1 MEKMEIETNQLE
13 NSFKTEQNEIPKFY
27 SKKAILGFSIFFSSI
42 FGGILLMQNLKE
54 IGMKKEA
61 KTVLNTSVILTVLPF
76 LLAWLM
82 EKEVSTYTFLVNII
96 GGLIL
101 SEFYFGLYIPKEQI
115 FESKKI
121 WKPLLISLLITIPL
135 FASAIYFA

>member
-1 MEKMEIETNQLE
+1 MEIETNQLE

>member
-1 MEKMEIETNQLE
+1 MEIETNQLG
-13 NSFKTEQNEIPKFY
+13 NSFEIEQNEVPQFY

-61 KTVLNTSVILTVLPF
+61 KTVLNTSIILTVLPF

-82 EKEVSTYTFLVNII
+82 EKEVSTYTLLANII
-96 GGLIL
+96 GGLVL

-121 WKPLLISLLITIPL
+121 WKPLLISLLITIPIL
-135 FASAIYFA
+135 VSVIYFA

>member
-1 MEKMEIETNQLE
+1 MEIETNQLE
-13 NSFKTEQNEIPKFY
+13 NSFGTEQTEIPKFY

-42 FGGILLMQNLKE
+42 FGGILLMQNLKD

-61 KTVLNTSVILTVLPF
+61 KTVLNTSIILTLLPF
-76 LLAWLM
+76 LLALLM
-82 EKEVSTYTFLVNII
+82 EKEVSTYTLLANII
-96 GGLIL
+96 GGVVL

-121 WKPLLISLLITIPL
+121 WKPLVISLLITIPL
-135 FASAIYFA
+135 LASVLYFA

>member
-1 MEKMEIETNQLE
+1 MEIEINQLE

-61 KTVLNTSVILTVLPF
+61 KTVLITSVILTVLPF

-96 GGLIL
+96 GGLVL

-135 FASAIYFA
+135 LASAIYFA

>member
-1 MEKMEIETNQLE
+1 MGIETNQLE

-42 FGGILLMQNLKE
+42 FGGILLIQNLKE

-96 GGLIL
+96 GGLVL

-121 WKPLLISLLITIPL
+121 WKPLLISLLIIIPIL
-135 FASAIYFA
+135 ASAIYFA

>member
-1 MEKMEIETNQLE
+1 MEIETNQLE
-13 NSFKTEQNEIPKFY
+13 NSFEIEQNEIPKFY

-54 IGMKKEA
+54 IGMEKEA
-61 KTVLNTSVILTVLPF
+61 KKVLNTSIILTLLPF
-76 LLAWLM
+76 LLAWFM
-82 EKEVSTYTFLVNII
+82 EKEVSTYTFLANII
-96 GGLIL
+96 GGLLL

-115 FESKKI
+115 FEIKKI

-135 FASAIYFA
+135 IASVIYFA

>member
-1 MEKMEIETNQLE
+1 METNQLE
-13 NSFKTEQNEIPKFY
+13 NSLEREQNEIPKFY
-27 SKKAILGFSIFFSSI
+27 SKKAILGFSIFFSPI

-61 KTVLNTSVILTVLPF
+61 KTVLNTSIILTVLPF

-82 EKEVSTYTFLVNII
+82 EKEVSTYTFLVNLI
-96 GGLIL
+96 GGLVL

-121 WKPLLISLLITIPL
+121 WKPLLISLMITIPL
-135 FASAIYFA
+135 LASAIYFA

>member
-1 MEKMEIETNQLE
+1 MEIETNQLE
-13 NSFKTEQNEIPKFY
+13 NSFEIEQIEIPKFY

-42 FGGILLMQNLKE
+42 FGGILLMQNLKD

-61 KTVLNTSVILTVLPF
+61 KTVLNTSIILTLLPF

-82 EKEVSTYTFLVNII
+82 EKEVSTYTLLANII
-96 GGLIL
+96 GGVVL

-135 FASAIYFA
+135 LASVIYFA

>member
-1 MEKMEIETNQLE
+1 MEIETNQLE
-13 NSFKTEQNEIPKFY
+13 NSFETEQTEIPKFY

-42 FGGILLMQNLKE
+42 FGGILLMQNLKD

-61 KTVLNTSVILTVLPF
+61 KTVLNTSIILTLLPF

-82 EKEVSTYTFLVNII
+82 EKEVAAYTLLANII
-96 GGLIL
+96 GGVVL
-101 SEFYFGLYIPKEQI
+101 SEFYFGLYIPKEQL

-121 WKPLLISLLITIPL
+121 WKPLIISLLITIPL
-135 FASAIYFA
+135 LASVLYFA

>member
-1 MEKMEIETNQLE
+1 MEMETNQLE
-13 NSFKTEQNEIPKFY
+13 NSLEREQNEIPKFY

-61 KTVLNTSVILTVLPF
+61 KTVLNTSIILTVLPF

-82 EKEVSTYTFLVNII
+82 EKEVSTYTFLVNLI
-96 GGLIL
+96 GGLVL

-121 WKPLLISLLITIPL
+121 WKPLLISLMITIPL
-135 FASAIYFA
+135 LASAIYFA

>member
-1 MEKMEIETNQLE
+1 MEIETNQLE
-13 NSFKTEQNEIPKFY
+13 NSFEIEQNEIPKFY

-42 FGGILLMQNLKE
+42 FGGILLMQNLKD

-61 KTVLNTSVILTVLPF
+61 KTVLNTSIILTLLPF

-82 EKEVSTYTFLVNII
+82 EKEVSTYTLLANII
-96 GGLIL
+96 GGVVL

-135 FASAIYFA
+135 LASVIYFA

>member
-1 MEKMEIETNQLE
+1 MEVKTNQLE
-13 NSFKTEQNEIPKFY
+13 NSFEIEQNETPKFY

-61 KTVLNTSVILTVLPF
+61 KTVFTTSIILTILPF

-82 EKEVSTYTFLVNII
+82 EKEVSTYTLLVNII
-96 GGLIL
+96 GGLVL

-121 WKPLLISLLITIPL
+121 WKPLLISLIIIVPL
-135 FASAIYFA
+135 LVIKIYYN

>member
-1 MEKMEIETNQLE
+1 MEIETNQLE
-13 NSFKTEQNEIPKFY
+13 NSFGTEQTEIPKFY

-42 FGGILLMQNLKE
+42 FGGILLMQNLKD

-61 KTVLNTSVILTVLPF
+61 KTVLNTSIILTLLPF

-82 EKEVSTYTFLVNII
+82 EKEVATYTLLANII
-96 GGLIL
+96 GGVVL
-101 SEFYFGLYIPKEQI
+101 SEFYFGLHIPKEQL

-121 WKPLLISLLITIPL
+121 WKPLIISLLIAIPL
-135 FASAIYFA
+135 LASALYFA

>member
-1 MEKMEIETNQLE
+1 MEIETNQLE
-13 NSFKTEQNEIPKFY
+13 NSFKTEQNETPKFY

-96 GGLIL
+96 GGLVL

>member
-1 MEKMEIETNQLE
+1 MEIEINQIE

-27 SKKAILGFSIFFSSI
+27 SKKAILGFSIFFSTI

-61 KTVLNTSVILTVLPF
+61 KTVLITSVILTVLPF

-96 GGLIL
+96 GGLVL

-115 FESKKI
+115 FEIKKI

-135 FASAIYFA
+135 LASAIYFA

>member
-1 MEKMEIETNQLE
+1 METNQLE
-13 NSFKTEQNEIPKFY
+13 NSLEREQNEIPKFY
-27 SKKAILGFSIFFSSI
+27 SKKAILGFSIFFSPI

-61 KTVLNTSVILTVLPF
+61 KTVLNTSIILTVLPF

-82 EKEVSTYTFLVNII
+82 EKEVSTYTFLVNLI
-96 GGLIL
+96 GGLVL

-121 WKPLLISLLITIPL
+121 WKPLLISLMITIPL
-135 FASAIYFA
+135 LALAIYFA

>member
-1 MEKMEIETNQLE
+1 METNQLE
-13 NSFKTEQNEIPKFY
+13 NSLEREQNEIPKFY

-61 KTVLNTSVILTVLPF
+61 KTVLNTSIILTVLPF

-82 EKEVSTYTFLVNII
+82 EKEVSTYTFLVNLI
-96 GGLIL
+96 GGLVL
-101 SEFYFGLYIPKEQI
+101 SEFYFGLYIPKELI

-121 WKPLLISLLITIPL
+121 WKPLLISLMITIPL
-135 FASAIYFA
+135 LASAIYFA

>member
-1 MEKMEIETNQLE
+1 METNQLV
-13 NSFKTEQNEIPKFY
+13 NSFEREQNEIPKFY

-42 FGGILLMQNLKE
+42 FGGILLIQNLKE

-61 KTVLNTSVILTVLPF
+61 KTVLNTSIFLTVLPF
-76 LLAWLM
+76 LVAWLM
-82 EKEVSTYTFLVNII
+82 EKDVSTYTFLVNLI
-96 GGLIL
+96 GGLVL

-121 WKPLLISLLITIPL
+121 WKPLLISLIITIPL
-135 FASAIYFA
+135 LASAIYFA

>member
-1 MEKMEIETNQLE
+1 MGIETNQLE

-42 FGGILLMQNLKE
+42 FGGILLIQNLKE

-96 GGLIL
+96 GGLVL

-135 FASAIYFA
+135 LASAIYFA

>member
-1 MEKMEIETNQLE
+1 MEIETNQHE
-13 NSFKTEQNEIPKFY
+13 NSFEIEQNEISKFY

-61 KTVLNTSVILTVLPF
+61 KTVLNTSIILTVLPF
-76 LLAWLM
+76 LLAWLI
-82 EKEVSTYTFLVNII
+82 EKEVSTYTLLANII
-96 GGLIL
+96 GGLVF

-135 FASAIYFA
+135 LASVIYFA

>member
-1 MEKMEIETNQLE
+1 MEIETNQLG
-13 NSFKTEQNEIPKFY
+13 NSFEIEQNEIPQFY

-42 FGGILLMQNLKE
+42 FGGILLMKNLKE

-61 KTVLNTSVILTVLPF
+61 KTVLNTSIILTVLPF

-82 EKEVSTYTFLVNII
+82 EKEVSTYTLLANII
-96 GGLIL
+96 GGLVL

-121 WKPLLISLLITIPL
+121 WKPLLISLLITIPIL
-135 FASAIYFA
+135 VSVIYFA

>member
-1 MEKMEIETNQLE
+1 MEIENNQIE
-13 NSFKTEQNEIPKFY
+13 NSLEIEQNEIPKFY

-61 KTVLNTSVILTVLPF
+61 KTVLNTSIILTVLPF

-82 EKEVSTYTFLVNII
+82 EKEVSTYTLLANII
-96 GGLIL
+96 GGLVL

-121 WKPLLISLLITIPL
+121 WKPLLISLLIIVPLMVITI
-135 FASAIYFA
+135 FYS

>member
-1 MEKMEIETNQLE
+1 MEIETNQLE
-13 NSFKTEQNEIPKFY
+13 NSFEIEQNEIPKFY

-42 FGGILLMQNLKE
+42 FGGILLMQNLKD

-61 KTVLNTSVILTVLPF
+61 KTVLNTSIILTLLPF

-82 EKEVSTYTFLVNII
+82 EKEVSTYTLLANII
-96 GGLIL
+96 GGVVL

-115 FESKKI
+115 FERKKI

-135 FASAIYFA
+135 LASVIYFA

>member
-1 MEKMEIETNQLE
+1 METNQLV
-13 NSFKTEQNEIPKFY
+13 NSFEREQNEIPKFY

-42 FGGILLMQNLKE
+42 FGGILLIQNLKE

-61 KTVLNTSVILTVLPF
+61 KTVLNTSIFLTVLPF
-76 LLAWLM
+76 LVAWLM
-82 EKEVSTYTFLVNII
+82 EKDVSTYTFLANLI
-96 GGLIL
+96 GGLVL

-121 WKPLLISLLITIPL
+121 WKPLLISLIITIPL
-135 FASAIYFA
+135 LASAIYFA